1 MVPLLLTEGFSMH
14 WYPFVMFRNMT
25 TGFMSYSVVFGKMTR
40 LKHTCIITQV
50 KEVCAANVQMILQ
63 ALEQP
68 NVEVSELI
76 AQQKDRYQ
84 SKLL

>member
-1 MVPLLLTEGFSMH
+1 MH
-14 WYPFVMFRNMT
+14 WYPFIVFRNMT
-25 TGFMSYSVVFGKMTR
+25 TGFLSYSVVFRKTTR

-50 KEVCAANVQMILQ
+50 KEVRAANVQMILQ